1 MAHRPPPARRDF
13 IPDGTV
19 PGLGYPGLDRKT
31 AQVLK
36 ACGKK
41 EEVTPDMVTAARDI
55 LKCSKKLAR
64 QFLHELANQR
74 NVKRRKVPR
83 NRTTGQFAKKTAP
96 LLQQLPELL
105 SQKVTKKILKEVD
118 SQMEKARRLYY
129 DP

>member
-1 MAHRPPPARRDF
+1 MTS
-13 IPDGTV
+13 ISE
-19 PGLGYPGLDRKT
+19 RKT
-31 AQVLK
+31 AQVLN
-36 ACGKK
+36 AGGKK

-55 LKCSKKLAR
+55 LKRSKKHAR
-64 QFLHELANQR
+64 QFLHKLENQR
-74 NVKRRKVPR
+74 NVKRQKVAR

-105 SQKVTKKILKEVD
+105 SQKVTKKILKEVN